1 MFGRNFNSM
10 DASDYAKMDKGIA
23 SDTLQERQISRIT
36 DPSFNKAMI
45 SVNPCAAVVDVIKKV
60 FEVSGNFEEDKAR
73 GEAYGKSM
81 GATPDNV
88 RMMGVAASQGWDEAA
103 KQMMKE
109 CNNDYSA
116 MRARFG

>member
-1 MFGRNFNSM
+1 M

-36 DPSFNKAMI
+36 DPSFNKVMK
-45 SVNPCAAVVDVIKKV
+45 SVNPYAAVDVIKKS
-60 FEVSGNFEEDKAR
+60 FKPSGNFEEDKAR
-73 GEAYGKSM
+73 GEAYGKSV

>member
-10 DASDYAKMDKGIA
+10 DASDYAKMDKGIE
-23 SDTLQERQISRIT
+23 SDTLQERQIG
-36 DPSFNKAMI
+36 K
-45 SVNPCAAVVDVIKKV
+45 VPCAAVVDVNKKV
-60 FEVSGNFEEDKAR
+60 IDATMKVFKVSGNFELDKAR
-73 GEAYGKSM
+73 GEAYGKSV

-88 RMMGVAASQGWDEAA
+88 RMMGVAASQGWDVAA
-103 KQMMKE
+103 KQMMEE

>member
-1 MFGRNFNSM
+1 
-10 DASDYAKMDKGIA
+10 MDKGIA

-36 DPSFNKAMI
+36 DPNFNKVMK
-45 SVNPCAAVVDVIKKV
+45 SVNPSAAVVDVTKKV
-60 FEVSGNFEEDKAR
+60 FKPSGNFEEDKAR
-73 GEAYGKSM
+73 GEAYGKSV

-88 RMMGVAASQGWDEAA
+88 RMMGVAASQGWDQAT
-103 KQMMKE
+103 KQMMEE

>member
-1 MFGRNFNSM
+1 M
-10 DASDYAKMDKGIA
+10 DNL
-23 SDTLQERQISRIT
+23 LQESQISKST
-36 DPSFNKAMI
+36 DPKFNKVTK
-45 SVNPCAAVVDVIKKV
+45 SVDVIKKVVDVIKKV
-60 FEVSGNFEEDKAR
+60 FKPSGNFKEDKAR
-73 GEAYGKSM
+73 GEAYGKSV